1 MNCTAF
7 QFSLRR
13 SGLTKGPLLALCFL
27 ALSVIA
33 AGQGSDTIPESEY
46 ADAAPPPVR
55 AMSKDERSRL
65 GAENG
70 VKDRTI
76 LALQLMEVRLARAEE
91 LNAKG
96 DFAQMYNELGGFHA
110 LMDDTLDFLYG
121 SSKSRDSILNNF
133 KRFELG
139 LRKFGPRIGVIRR
152 EIPLEYDPYL
162 KSLVRYLRDAR
173 SKAVEPLFADTVVPS
188 RQS

>member
-7 QFSLRR
+7 QLPLRR
-13 SGLTKGPLLALCFL
+13 FGFKQGPTLALCVL
-27 ALSVIA
+27 LLSAIA
-33 AGQGSDTIPESEY
+33 FGQGADTFPESEY

-55 AMSKDERSRL
+55 AMSKDEKARL
-65 GAENG
+65 TAENG

-76 LALQLMEVRLARAEE
+76 LALELMNTRLARAEDF
-91 LNAKG
+91 NSKG
-96 DFAQMYNELGGFHA
+96 DFTRMYNELGGFHA
-110 LMDDTLDFLYG
+110 LMDDTLDFLYE
-121 SSKSRDSILNNF
+121 SSKSRDSVLNNF
-133 KRFELG
+133 KRFEMG